1 MGFYDNEKFYYLY
14 DLSGLLQIN
23 IIEYVFK

>member
-23 IIEYVFK
+23 VIECVFK